1 MEENRYVAKGLM
13 THVVP
18 WEPTATTHSGN
29 PEVVLLDRGYWRYNR
44 LARDLTLDQ
53 VIAVSP
59 FHDCLSLFPG
69 LLGSA
74 ITARNAA
81 WKEGTVSPGL
91 PIAWISHVSESR
103 VPSAM
108 GGRRCRRSVRFGYE

>member
-1 MEENRYVAKGLM
+1 MDGLDLSLFFMERVQFEWGLFRIVACMEENRYIAKGLM

-29 PEVVLLDRGYWRYNR
+29 HQVVLLDKGYWRYNR

-74 ITARNAA
+74 ITA
-81 WKEGTVSPGL
+81 L
-91 PIAWISHVSESR
+91 
-103 VPSAM
+103 
-108 GGRRCRRSVRFGYE
+108 